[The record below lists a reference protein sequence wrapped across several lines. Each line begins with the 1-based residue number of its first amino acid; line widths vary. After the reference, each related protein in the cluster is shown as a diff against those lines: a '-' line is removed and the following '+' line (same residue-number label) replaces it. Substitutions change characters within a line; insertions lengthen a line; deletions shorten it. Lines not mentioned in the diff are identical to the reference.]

1 MSCLTG
7 KERDAFLLQAHLM
20 MCVIDFLLILISRP
34 LTLFAV
40 LALRGLWGPSFHT
53 GLLVFIHQNIR
64 IIQDTSEHV
73 FLSNNTTGYMFR

>member
-7 KERDAFLLQAHLM
+7 KEGDAFLLQAHLM
-20 MCVIDFLLILISRP
+20 ICVIDFLLILISRP
-34 LTLFAV
+34 LTLFVV
-40 LALRGLWGPSFHT
+40 LALRGLSFHT